1 MSDEKLRSREPPP
14 IAVPDMPHNG
24 HHDDHVAREVT
35 PYLCNGKRRL
45 QRVDQRSSVAET
57 I

>member
-24 HHDDHVAREVT
+24 HHDDHVAREVM